1 MANTTAKTEEEFRL
15 GVIPRAEISL
25 ATSRIA
31 KEKATQANTKE
42 FAGFEFEEAVSVL
55 TVLKNLETPT
65 PEIEA
70 KQQETL
76 DQIETLPAGAEFDKA
91 YIKAQLE
98 NHEELYALA
107 DDYLNNS
114 DAETNDPAEQ
124 QGRNLATLSRAVF
137 KEHVLI
143 CKRISGELQNQSAT
157 A

>member
-1 MANTTAKTEEEFRL
+1 MANTTATTEEEFRL

-42 FAGFEFEEAVSVL
+42 FAGFEFEEAVAVL
-55 TVLKNLETPT
+55 TVLRDLKTPV

-70 KQQETL
+70 KQAETL
-76 DQIETLPAGAEFDKA
+76 NKIETLTPGAEFDKE

-98 NHEELYALA
+98 NHEELFNLA
-107 DDYLNNS
+107 DSYLNNS
-114 DAETNDPAEQ
+114 DPETADPAEQ
-124 QGRNLATLSRAVF
+124 QGRHLATLSRAVF

-143 CKRISGELQNQSAT
+143 CKRITGELQGQSAN

>member
-1 MANTTAKTEEEFRL
+1 MANTTVTTEEEFRL

-42 FAGFEFEEAVSVL
+42 FAGFEYEEAIAVL
-55 TVLKNLETPT
+55 TVLRDLKTPV
-65 PEIEA
+65 PAIEA
-70 KQQETL
+70 KQAETM
-76 DQIETLPAGAEFDKA
+76 QKIETTAPGAEFDQA
-91 YIKAQLE
+91 YIKVQLE

-114 DAETNDPAEQ
+114 DPATTDPAEQ
-124 QGRNLATLSRAVF
+124 QGRHLATLSRATF

-143 CKRISGELQNQSAT
+143 CKRISGELQG
-157 A
+157 

>member
-1 MANTTAKTEEEFRL
+1 MANTTATTEEEFRL

-42 FAGFEFEEAVSVL
+42 FAGFEFEEAVAVL

-65 PEIEA
+65 PEIEPE
-70 KQQETL
+70 QQTTL
-76 DQIETLPAGAEFDKA
+76 NQIETAQPGAEFDRA
-91 YIKAQLE
+91 YIAAQLK
-98 NHEELYALA
+98 NHEELYELA
-107 DDYLNNS
+107 DNYLNNS
-114 DAETNDPAEQ
+114 DAATSDPAEQ

-143 CKRISGELQNQSAT
+143 CKRISGELQGQSAN

>member
-42 FAGFEFEEAVSVL
+42 FAGFEFEEAVAVL
-55 TVLKNLETPT
+55 TVLKNLKTPT
-65 PEIEA
+65 PAIEA

-76 DQIETLPAGAEFDKA
+76 DKIETTTPGADFDKA

-114 DAETNDPAEQ
+114 DANTTDPAEQ

-143 CKRISGELQNQSAT
+143 CKRISSELQGQT
-157 A
+157 ANA

>member
-42 FAGFEFEEAVSVL
+42 FARFEFEEAVAVL

-65 PEIEA
+65 PAIDA

-76 DQIETLPAGAEFDKA
+76 NKIETTAPGADFDKA

-98 NHEELYALA
+98 NHEELYELA
-107 DDYLNNS
+107 DNYLNNS
-114 DAETNDPAEQ
+114 HADTTDPAEQ

-143 CKRISGELQNQSAT
+143 CKRISGELQGQT
-157 A
+157 ANA

>member
-1 MANTTAKTEEEFRL
+1 MANTTATTEEEFRM

-31 KEKATQANTKE
+31 KDKATQANTKE
-42 FAGFEFEEAVSVL
+42 FAGFEFEEAVAVL

-65 PEIEA
+65 PAIEP

-76 DQIETLPAGAEFDKA
+76 DKIETTPPGADFDKA

-98 NHEELYALA
+98 NHEELYELA
-107 DDYLNNS
+107 DNYLNNS
-114 DAETNDPAEQ
+114 DADTTDPAEQ

-143 CKRISGELQNQSAT
+143 CKRIASELQGQT
-157 A
+157 ANA

>member
-1 MANTTAKTEEEFRL
+1 MANTTATTEEEFRL

-42 FAGFEFEEAVSVL
+42 FAGFEFDEAVAVL
-55 TVLKNLETPT
+55 TVLRDLKTPV

-70 KQQETL
+70 KQAEL
-76 DQIETLPAGAEFDKA
+76 LSKIETLAPGAEFDKE

-98 NHEELYALA
+98 NHEELFNLA
-107 DDYLNNS
+107 DSYLNNS
-114 DAETNDPAEQ
+114 DPETSDPAEQ
-124 QGRNLATLSRAVF
+124 QGRHLATLSRAVF

-143 CKRISGELQNQSAT
+143 CKRISGELQQLAVNA
-157 A
+157 

>member
-1 MANTTAKTEEEFRL
+1 MANTTATTEEEFRL

-42 FAGFEFEEAVSVL
+42 FAGFEYEEAVAVL
-55 TVLKNLETPT
+55 TVLRDLKTPV
-65 PEIEA
+65 PAIEA
-70 KQQETL
+70 KQAETM
-76 DQIETLPAGAEFDKA
+76 QKIETTAPGAEFDQV

-114 DAETNDPAEQ
+114 DPATADPAEQ
-124 QGRNLATLSRAVF
+124 QGRHLATLSRAVF

-143 CKRISGELQNQSAT
+143 CKRISGELQGQSAS